1 MFDPDEFLN
10 TAVEGTLDTRMIP
23 VPEGEF
29 LATVSALGSRVV
41 GENSLPVLDVTWKI
55 EDNEEVSAVTGR
67 PVSTVRQT
75 IWLDISESGGLDMSK
90 GKNVG
95 LGRVRDAVNQNGP
108 GPWSA
113 AQLEGAMAI
122 VRISHRIHNEETYA
136 DVKGVAAVG

>member
-10 TAVEGTLDTRMIP
+10 TSVEGVLDTRLIP

-55 EDNEEVSAVTGR
+55 EDNEEVSAITGR
-67 PVSTVRQT
+67 PTSTVRQT
-75 IWLDISESGGLDMSK
+75 IWLDISETGGLDMSK

-113 AQLEGAMAI
+113 VQLEGAMAI
-122 VRISHRIHNEETYA
+122 IRISHRIHNEETYA